1 MLQSL
6 HSTASIALANQDIT
20 CDLYPAGASVCRL
33 RKTGDLLSIKSFFL
47 AIHSSR
53 VIEDWRPV
61 ILVLRSPF
69 FTAFSFYS
77 LLILSLGKRSSRL
90 SGPLLQRSLC
100 LDTSMNIR
108 RSMDGETL
116 KRARLEIHI
125 IRVTLFLW
133 ACTLRLSPSPRGRM
147 FRLCPVCGYWLLQ

>member
-1 MLQSL
+1 M
-6 HSTASIALANQDIT
+6 
-20 CDLYPAGASVCRL
+20 CRL
-33 RKTGDLLSIKSFFL
+33 RRTGDLLSIKSFFL

-53 VIEDWRPV
+53 VIEDRRPV

-77 LLILSLGKRSSRL
+77 LLILSQGKRSSRL
-90 SGPLLQRSLC
+90 SGPVLQRSLR
-100 LDTSMNIR
+100 LDTSMNTR
-108 RSMDGETL
+108 RSVDGETL

-125 IRVTLFLW
+125 VRVLLQTFVTLFLW
-133 ACTLRLSPSPRGRM
+133 ACTFRLSPSPRGRM